1 MPKTTPIV
9 GLLLCGAAL
18 SACGR
23 RVGDASQESAQ
34 AAQGLA
40 ADTTPPT
47 VVSTSP
53 ENGATGA
60 GINGLVVATFSE
72 PMNGSSINA
81 NTFTVVGPAGLV
93 LGRVAFDATS
103 QSAAFVPAAL
113 LATNAL
119 YTATITTWVKD
130 QAGNFLRGAVAWT
143 FTTARD
149 ENTPTTVVSTLPA
162 NGATLAPNS
171 SLVATFSEPMKAQ
184 TLTNATFT
192 VTATGGANAIDGTV
206 QYDGASRS
214 AIFSPAAALVGNT
227 SYTATLTTGVQDVS
241 GNALTEQARWT
252 FTTETDPDATQ
263 PTVSSTAPSGSKV
276 PGGAPITAT
285 FSEPVDPR
293 TITATTFTVQ
303 GVSGAVSGT
312 VSYDPASRTATFTPA
327 SALSL
332 GAAYTAHILD
342 GMDGVKDL
350 AGNVLAAPAAWAFT
364 LAVRYSG
371 FVSNR
376 YEDKDWH
383 VRTNANA
390 WWGNNVRNDR
400 GLRLAW
406 AVAQQGDH
414 WQYAYHL
421 YGAEK
426 AVNKWVNGFGIE
438 TPNDFAATDL
448 LGGWSL
454 VEPVN
459 GVRVDG
465 FPTDG
470 VLTDV
475 TSTLTRPSSAQQYT
489 AATGLVTLHGI
500 RWYMAEGN
508 FQTDVPNTMF
518 ILTFSTRRAPAWG
531 DVILESPVPSGGGM
545 PTAWNWHLGDW
556 TGAAVADG
564 NNGGWVLVP
573 GVLGADTEQPYA
585 LSVQPADGSVGL
597 GVHDSIQVS
606 LSEAADSATV
616 DTAAFTLQ
624 DGSGVQV
631 SGTVTYDPLAY
642 VARFTPSSP
651 LSYSSSYSAILSGVS
666 DLAGHAMVPVAWTF
680 TTEAPDTILP
690 RVLSTSPQDA
700 AAGVAVGAAI
710 SARFSEAVDVSNL
723 ATAFTVNGVPGTVTY
738 ASATNTAVFAPSAPL
753 AYDTPYTAIISGIAD
768 LTGNVMLGSYRWSF
782 ATASPPP
789 YVPTGDVN
797 GDGIVDVQDA
807 KLALWIAAH
816 EVTPTAEQLR
826 AGDAAPLVNGVP
838 SPDGKI
844 DVGDALVILSKI
856 AGKVSW

>member
-1 MPKTTPIV
+1 MSKMAPTL
-9 GLLLCGAAL
+9 GLLLCGVAL
-18 SACGR
+18 SGCGGR
-23 RVGDASQESAQ
+23 EGKASREPAT

-47 VVSTSP
+47 VASTSP
-53 ENGATGA
+53 VIGATGF
-60 GINGLVVATFSE
+60 GVNGLIVATFSE
-72 PMNGSSINA
+72 SMNAASINV
-81 NTFTVVGPAGLV
+81 NTFTVAGPSGTV
-93 LGRVAFDATS
+93 LGRVAYDTAS
-103 QSAAFVPAAL
+103 QSALFAPAAL

-130 QAGNFLRGAVAWT
+130 QAGNFLRAAVTWT

-149 ENTPTTVVSTLPA
+149 ENTPATVVSTLPA
-162 NGATLAPNS
+162 NGAKLAPNS

-184 TLTNATFT
+184 TLSNATFT
-192 VTATGGANAIDGTV
+192 LTATGSANAIDGTV

-227 SYTATLTTGVQDVS
+227 SYTATITTGVQDVS
-241 GNALTEQARWT
+241 GNAMAEEARWT
-252 FTTETDPDATQ
+252 FTTQTDPDTTQ

-276 PGGAPITAT
+276 PAGAPITAT

-332 GAAYTAHILD
+332 GAAHTAHILD
-342 GMDGVKDL
+342 GMDGVADL
-350 AGNVLAAPAAWAFT
+350 AGNVLAAPTVWAFT

-406 AVAQQGDH
+406 VVAQQGDH
-414 WQYAYHL
+414 WQYTYRL
-421 YGAEK
+421 YGAQN
-426 AVNKWVNGFGIE
+426 AVNKWVNSFAIE
-438 TPNDFAATDL
+438 TPNDFVATDL

-475 TSTLTRPSSAQQYT
+475 TSTLTRPSSAQPYT
-489 AATGLVTLHGI
+489 AATGLAVLYGI
-500 RWYMAEGN
+500 RWSMAEGN

-518 ILTFSTRRAPAWG
+518 ILTFSTRRATAWG

-556 TGAAVADG
+556 TDAAAADG

-585 LSVQPADGSVGL
+585 LSVQPAHGSVGL

-606 LSEAADSATV
+606 LSEAVDSATV

-624 DGSGVQV
+624 DGSGAQV

-642 VARFTPSSP
+642 VARFTPSSS
-651 LSYSSSYSAILSGVS
+651 LSHSSTYTATLSGVS
-666 DLAGHAMVPVAWTF
+666 DLVGHAMVPVTWTF

-700 AAGVAVGAAI
+700 APGVAVGAAI
-710 SARFSEAVDVSNL
+710 SARFSEAVDTSNL
-723 ATAFTVNGVPGTVTY
+723 ATALTVNGVSGTVTY
-738 ASATNTAVFAPSAPL
+738 ASATNTAIFTPSAPL
-753 AYDTPYTAIISGIAD
+753 TYAATYTATISGIAD
-768 LTGNVMLGSYRWSF
+768 LTGNVMLGSYTWSF
-782 ATASPPP
+782 TTASAPP

-797 GDGIVDVQDA
+797 GDGIVDFQDA
-807 KLALWIAAH
+807 RSALRIAAH

-826 AGDAAPLVNGVP
+826 AGDTAPLVNGVP
-838 SPDGKI
+838 SPDGKL